1 MDKDNNRPAP
11 EVLKP
16 QSENSSDEPADK
28 EKHSASAR
36 PAMKLRRGPYRP
48 SHKAT
53 FIGLAVVVAILAV
66 NVGVI
71 AFVLKGQSSNNAKV
85 NREQVTL
92 SQASLDKLGMN
103 RTEVGDK
110 GIELT
115 VGPNATFNGRVK
127 VASDMSVG
135 GQLILNSKFTASD
148 AALANLQAGNTA
160 LSQLNV
166 NGDTSLS
173 NLAARGQLLVAGQS
187 NFQGTVTMSQLL
199 TVNNNLNVAGSVA
212 VGGSLSVGNFHTS
225 SLVVDSTLTIGG
237 HVITRGNSPSMSRG
251 SGLRATDTAAIS
263 GNDASGTVSVNVG
276 TGSISGIVAFVS
288 FRSNYSN
295 TPHVVVTAVG
305 PGASDVY
312 VNRTASGFSIGVGSL
327 STGGHAFDYIVEQ

>member
-1 MDKDNNRPAP
+1 
-11 EVLKP
+11 
-16 QSENSSDEPADK
+16 
-28 EKHSASAR
+28 
-36 PAMKLRRGPYRP
+36 
-48 SHKAT
+48 
-53 FIGLAVVVAILAV
+53 VVAILAV

-312 VNRTASGFSIGVGSL
+312 VNRTSSGFSIGVGSL
-327 STGGHAFDYIVEQ
+327 STGGHAFDYIVQQ